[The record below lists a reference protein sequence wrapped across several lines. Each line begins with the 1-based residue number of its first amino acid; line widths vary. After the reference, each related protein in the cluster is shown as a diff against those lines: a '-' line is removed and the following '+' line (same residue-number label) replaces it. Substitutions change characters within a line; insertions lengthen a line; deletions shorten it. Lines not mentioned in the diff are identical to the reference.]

1 MFPTVTVDD
10 LFNSEYQ
17 ITSVTFEQDPL
28 VLACVVKRLLKIN
41 PSIYLNLDSQ
51 FVTGDVTDEDVA
63 LAEDIRKYYTKKWF
77 WQSLKDGRG
86 LSDFRRQVCYLL
98 ENRIKECKDRD
109 TGIYYKLPWFYDE
122 DMIYDTFKQ
131 QYTTT
136 DLPHVAY
143 GSSVGKT
150 KFELT
155 FLKSTV
161 SRQQKR
167 KLERFWFTNG
177 TYLYTIMVTQDNPLL
192 EMFRNMIEL
201 GKPVQFESYCKVDR
215 LDQMYFYSLFQ
226 FNFVKENNA

>member
-1 MFPTVTVDD
+1 MFPTVSVDD
-10 LFNSEYQ
+10 LFNNEYREK
-17 ITSVTFEQDPL
+17 SVTFEQDPL
-28 VLACVVKRLLKIN
+28 VLACVVKRLLEIN
-41 PSIYLNLDSQ
+41 PGTYLSLDSQ
-51 FVTGDVTDEDVA
+51 FVTGDVTDSDVA

-131 QYTTT
+131 QYNTTE
-136 DLPHVAY
+136 LPTVAY
-143 GSSVGKT
+143 GMKPAKT

-155 FLKSTV
+155 YLKSTV

-177 TYLYTIMVTQDNPLL
+177 TYLYTIMITQDNPLL
-192 EMFRNMIEL
+192 EMFRNMIEQ
-201 GKPVQFESYCKVDR
+201 GKTVQIESYYKVDR

-226 FNFVKENNA
+226 FNFLKEHNA